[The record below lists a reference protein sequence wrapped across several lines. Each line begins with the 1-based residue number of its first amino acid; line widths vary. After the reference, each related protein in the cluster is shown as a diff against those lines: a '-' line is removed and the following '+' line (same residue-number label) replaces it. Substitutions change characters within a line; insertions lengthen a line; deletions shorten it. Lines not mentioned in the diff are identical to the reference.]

1 MAFIIEALATYSS
14 YIYAACGLVALYH
27 LYKLLQVRSERRQ
40 AVFSLEREK
49 AVRELFAIFY
59 AAMLLLAIMGGTY
72 FVSTTL
78 ASAVEPLTAQSRDPD
93 PALPIDP
100 SATDTPLPVTPTDTP
115 PPATATSTPTTTV
128 TAEGTATPAAASTE
142 AAEAPGEAT
151 PTPSPTPAP
160 QPVVSAPACADS
172 RAVILN
178 PGNGQS
184 VSGVIQVVGSA
195 THENFQFYKVE
206 FAPGANASGGFVYLG
221 GGSSPVINGV
231 LTSVDTGALGP
242 GTWTLRLVVVDAT
255 GNFPAP
261 CAVTIT
267 VG

>member
-1 MAFIIEALATYSS
+1 MAFLIEALATYDS

-27 LYKLLQVRSERRQ
+27 IYKLWQVRSERRQ

-59 AAMLLLAIMGGTY
+59 VAMILLAIMGGTY

-78 ASAVEPLTAQSRDPD
+78 AVAVEPITAQSRDPN
-93 PALPIDP
+93 PQLPFLP
-100 SATDTPLPVTPTDTP
+100 TPTNTPLPVTPTDTP
-115 PPATATSTPTTTV
+115 AVTPAFTPTSTVGADATL
-128 TAEGTATPAAASTE
+128 TPAAATTP
-142 AAEAPGEAT
+142 AEQGEAT
-151 PTPSPTPAP
+151 PTPPPPTPAP
-160 QPVVSAPACADS
+160 QPAVSAPACADS
-172 RAVILN
+172 RSVIVS
-178 PGNGQS
+178 PGNGQT
-184 VSGVIQVVGSA
+184 VSGVIQIVGTA
-195 THENFQFYKVE
+195 THDQFQYYKVE

-221 GGSSPVINGV
+221 GGSSPVVNGV

-242 GTWTLRLVVVDAT
+242 GTWTLRLVVVDQT

-261 CAVTIT
+261 CAVTIN

>member
-27 LYKLLQVRSERRQ
+27 IYKLWQVRSERRQ

-59 AAMLLLAIMGGTY
+59 TAMILLAVMGGTY

-78 ASAVEPLTAQSRDPD
+78 ATAVEPLTEQARDPN
-93 PALPIDP
+93 PALPFALT
-100 SATDTPLPVTPTDTP
+100 ATTTPLAVTATNTPIVTPTFTP
-115 PPATATSTPTTTV
+115 TATV
-128 TAEGTATPAAASTE
+128 PA
-142 AAEAPGEAT
+142 GDDVT
-151 PTPSPTPAP
+151 PTPAGTEGEPAQETPTPPTPTPAP

-172 RAVILN
+172 RSVILS
-178 PGNGQS
+178 PGNNQT
-184 VSGVIQVVGSA
+184 VSGVIQVVGTA

-206 FAPGANASGGFVYLG
+206 FAPGADASVGFVWLG
-221 GGSSPVINGV
+221 GGSSPVQNGV
-231 LTSVDTGALGP
+231 LTSVDTGALGR

-261 CAVTIT
+261 CAVTIN